1 MKKIILAA
9 GITACMAAACASTP
23 ACSFAEIDPAEIIQ
37 KVDDVRSPQVDYTIA
52 IEVTSYLPNRKPRTT
67 RYEVMVKGP
76 ERTIIKTVFPETER
90 GRILL
95 MRDKDLWA
103 FFPDVSKPLRLSMQ
117 ERLIGE
123 VSNGDIARLNFAGDY
138 NAKILREERIADKD
152 YYVLELLAKTSD
164 VTYAKAILWA
174 EKETYWPLK
183 AEFYAL
189 SGRLLKNCSYE
200 AYAMLAEKVR
210 PTQLVMEDPIT
221 KGKKSVITY
230 GAISIGEIPEKYFT
244 KDYMKK
250 IIE

>member
-1 MKKIILAA
+1 MKRIILAA
-9 GITACMAAACASTP
+9 AIAACVIGP
-23 ACSFAEIDPAEIIQ
+23 ACSLAQIAPAEIIQ

-52 IEVTSYLPNRKPRTT
+52 VEVVSYLPNRAPKAA

-95 MRDKDLWA
+95 MREKDLWA

-138 NAKILREERIADKD
+138 DAKILREERIADKN
-152 YYVLELLAKTSD
+152 YYVLELLAKNGE
-164 VTYAKAILWA
+164 VTYAKVILWA

-200 AYAMLAEKVR
+200 NYAMLAEKLR
-210 PTQLVMEDPIT
+210 PTRLVMEDPIT

-230 GAISIGEIPEKYFT
+230 GDIRVGEIPEKYFA

-250 IIE
+250 FIQ